1 MKTTLKQLQIF
12 TSIARN
18 RSLSKA
24 ATENFLS
31 QSAASMSLAELEKQ
45 LGNKLFDRV
54 GRQLELNALGKS
66 LLPKALE
73 IIERAKE
80 IEEICQQ
87 ESSAVTGSLKVGASS
102 TIGNYLIPK
111 IVGDFV
117 KRHPTSHLLLDIGN
131 TEHVTQDLLDFNIDI
146 GFIEG
151 FCEHPLITVAPWFPD
166 RLIVFSAPDHP
177 LAQKKEPSIHEILHS
192 NWILRER
199 GSGTRDIFER
209 ALDND
214 VHKLNIFL
222 ELGHTEA
229 IKQAVEA
236 NMGISCLSVHALKR
250 ALRERSLVEIPTP
263 FWDLRR
269 MFTILVHKNK
279 YQTRVFEE
287 FASFACQSI
296 LQLPI
301 HISHRSTS
309 KPTAA

>member
-12 TSIARN
+12 TSIAHNRN
-18 RSLSKA
+18 LSKA
-24 ATENFLS
+24 AKENFLS
-31 QSAASMSLAELEKQ
+31 QSAASMSLAELERQ
-45 LGNKLFDRV
+45 LGKKLFDRI

-66 LLPKALE
+66 LLPKALD

-117 KRHPTSHLLLDIGN
+117 RQHPTSHLLLDIGN
-131 TEHVTQDLLDFNIDI
+131 TEHVTRELLDFHIDI

-151 FCEHPLITVAPWFPD
+151 FCEHPLITVSPWFPD

-177 LAQKKEPSIHEILHS
+177 LAQKEPNISEILQS
-192 NWILRER
+192 SWILRER

-236 NMGISCLSVHALKR
+236 NLGISCLSVHVLKR
-250 ALRERSLVEIPTP
+250 ALREGSLVEIPTP

-269 MFTILVHKNK
+269 MFTLLVHKNK

-296 LQLPI
+296 LKLPI
-301 HISHRSTS
+301 HISHQSTT
-309 KPTAA
+309 KPTGP

>member
-1 MKTTLKQLQIF
+1 VKTTLKQLQIF

-18 RSLSKA
+18 RNLSKA
-24 ATENFLS
+24 AKENFLS
-31 QSAASMSLAELEKQ
+31 QSAASMSLAELERQ
-45 LGNKLFDRV
+45 LGKKLFDRI

-66 LLPKALE
+66 LLPKALD

-117 KRHPTSHLLLDIGN
+117 KQHPTAHLLLDIGN
-131 TEHVTQDLLDFNIDI
+131 TEHVTRELLDFNIDI

-151 FCEHPLITVAPWFPD
+151 FCEHPLITVSPWFPD

-177 LAQKKEPSIHEILHS
+177 LAQKKPSRSEILHS

-236 NMGISCLSVHALKR
+236 NLGISCLSVHVLKR
-250 ALRERSLVEIPTP
+250 ALREGSLVEIPTP

-269 MFTILVHKNK
+269 MFTLLVHKNK
-279 YQTRVFEE
+279 YQTRIFEE
-287 FASFACQSI
+287 FAGFACQSI
-296 LQLPI
+296 LKLPI
-301 HISHRSTS
+301 HISHQSTT
-309 KPTAA
+309 KQTGP